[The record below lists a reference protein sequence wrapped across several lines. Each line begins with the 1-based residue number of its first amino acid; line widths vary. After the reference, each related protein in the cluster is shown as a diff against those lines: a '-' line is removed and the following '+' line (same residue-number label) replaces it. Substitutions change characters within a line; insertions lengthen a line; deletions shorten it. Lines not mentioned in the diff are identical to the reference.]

1 MRDLS
6 RYSGSFRYHPPTRF
20 DFKMIEGKIE
30 NPQISVVMSVFNG
43 ETFLESA
50 IESVLNQTFSQF
62 EFIIIND
69 HSTDRTSEILKEF
82 EAKDNRMLVF
92 EKPINK
98 GFKGFVENLNLGISK
113 SRGKYIARMDADD
126 LCLPDR
132 LEKQWDYLEK
142 NPDVFLV
149 GSSMVLINEKNEK
162 IGQLK
167 ALTDLES
174 IKNRTRI
181 DNPIFHPTILFRNE
195 AELFYREKF
204 YACEDFDFHLRK
216 LSENRILHNLPESL
230 VEYRVLE
237 ESISRKGNSFV
248 KRLFLEQAKIFFIQ
262 REKFGKDSYETFD
275 ENEFLNILDPAY
287 KNQKSS
293 LIFAAQVAIL
303 YKRQDELNQ
312 ILEKLR
318 VQHHYSSMYFNL
330 NRVRGFNK
338 MISFAKRKLR

>member
-1 MRDLS
+1 
-6 RYSGSFRYHPPTRF
+6 
-20 DFKMIEGKIE
+20 MIERKIE
-30 NPQISVVMSVFNG
+30 NPEISVVMSVYNG

-50 IESVLNQTFSQF
+50 IESVLNQTFSNF

-69 HSTDRTSEILKEF
+69 HSTDKTAEILQNWE
-82 EAKDNRMLVF
+82 EKDNRILVF

-126 LCLPDR
+126 LCMPDR
-132 LEKQWDYLEK
+132 FEKQRAYLEK
-142 NPDVFLV
+142 NPEVFLV
-149 GSSMVLINEKNEK
+149 GSAMELINDKNEK
-162 IGQLK
+162 IGELK

-174 IKNRTRI
+174 IKKRTRI

-216 LSENRILHNLPESL
+216 LSEKRILHNLPENL
-230 VEYRVLE
+230 LKYRVLE

-248 KRLFLEQAKIFFIQ
+248 KRLFLEQAKIFSIQ
-262 REKFGKDSYETFD
+262 REKFGKDGYENFD
-275 ENEFLNILDPAY
+275 ENEFLNILDPEFR
-287 KNQKSS
+287 NQKSC

-303 YKRQDELNQ
+303 YKRQEELNQ
-312 ILEKLR
+312 ILEKLSR
-318 VQHHYSSMYFNL
+318 QHKYSSMYFNL

-338 MISFAKRKLR
+338 MISFAKRKFR